1 MGGGRAGGMG
11 IMGVLG
17 EMLSLRAKNE
27 RDKATSHR
35 RFGFA
40 SRLCEVNRPFCRSA
54 TGWEEGKAS

>member
-1 MGGGRAGGMG
+1 MGGERAGGMG

-17 EMLSLRAKNE
+17 EMLSLR
-27 RDKATSHR
+27 DKATSHR

-40 SRLCEVNRPFCRSA
+40 FRLCEVNRPFCRSA